1 MNETIPAPEQ
11 EISLR
16 DVYLILKR
24 NALIILVT
32 PIIFA
37 FLAALYAF
45 FIADPVYK
53 SEANLTIQTTPVQ
66 SKIEDKIE
74 TSAITVF
81 TSDQI
86 ETVATSRPILDKLI
100 EQIRTSNNAPTNWRV
115 ENFDA
120 SSLEK
125 KLKIKFPKPNARG
138 TTDASLVTLEVSAPN
153 AKLAAE
159 VANGWARET
168 NTALNL
174 LPQERVKDSINTL
187 QGEINRAARGLND
200 VEKKYEEYA
209 NRSNLALEQAELG
222 SATGERAGLEPLIAQ
237 TKQNVLQTEAELGR
251 RTSDLKLAAQT
262 LGVIPEN
269 SVILGVTTNG
279 QTLLQVRTTLDTQ
292 LKVARNRMLSA
303 NEALRLFNTTNDAAL
318 LRGRIGQ
325 NEGRLLEINA
335 KLQSFDSTRKTLTAQ
350 LQQARQEIKTQPKLL
365 ILERELLSDPAI
377 NAAIQSR
384 DPKVNDL
391 IGLKLQNQEV
401 NPIYQE
407 LLQGIVGLEASIRT
421 LTADLEGIKPES
433 IKRTT
438 QLNLDRTRL
447 AQLNKQAEPLA
458 LEVRNAQVFYET
470 TNAQINRLEGV
481 DPNVLSQIR
490 VENTNPEYQRLR
502 TLVNDLSSNLLR
514 FKVTLTGYETRAKE
528 LNSRIEQLK
537 SRVATST
544 LESARIGQQLELT
557 REQFKTLSQ
566 KMVDL
571 SIEQASSKSLAQ
583 VLVPAFAPSR
593 PASSRATV
601 VLLAIVAGLLI
612 GLIIP
617 FILEALRDPNAVARV
632 TQRRSAVPALAA
644 ED

>member
-1 MNETIPAPEQ
+1 MNETTPAPEQ

-24 NALIILVT
+24 NATIILIT

-37 FLAALYAF
+37 VLAALYAF

-100 EQIRTSNNAPTNWRV
+100 EQIRTSNNAPTSWRI
-115 ENFDA
+115 ERFDA
-120 SSLEK
+120 GSLEK
-125 KLKIKFPKPNARG
+125 NLKIKFPKPNARG
-138 TTDASLVTLEVSAPN
+138 TTDASLVTLEVSAPD

-159 VANGWARET
+159 VANAWARET
-168 NTALNL
+168 NTALNF

-187 QGEINRAARGLND
+187 QGEIDRAARGLSD

-237 TKQNVLQTEAELGR
+237 TKQSVLQTEAELGQ

-279 QTLLQVRTTLDTQ
+279 QTLSQVRQTLVDQ
-292 LKVARNRMLSA
+292 VGVAKNRMLTA
-303 NEALRLFNTTNDAAL
+303 NEALRQFNATNDAAL
-318 LRGRIGQ
+318 LRGRISQ
-325 NEGRLLEINA
+325 NEARLVEINT
-335 KLQSFDSTRKTLTAQ
+335 KLQSFDSTLKTLNAQ
-350 LQQARQEIKTQPKLL
+350 LQQSRQEIKTQPRLL
-365 ILERELLSDPAI
+365 TLERELLSDPAI

-384 DPKVNDL
+384 DPKLNDL

-401 NPIYQE
+401 NPIYQS
-407 LLQGIVGLEASIRT
+407 LLQGIIGLEASIRT
-421 LTADLEGIKPES
+421 LTADREGIKPES
-433 IKRTT
+433 VK
-438 QLNLDRTRL
+438 RL
-447 AQLNKQAEPLA
+447 AQLNEDRKRLALLNKQAEPLT
-458 LEVRNAQVFYET
+458 LEVRNAQTFYEA
-470 TNAQINRLEGV
+470 TNAQVSRLEGV
-481 DPNVLSQIR
+481 DPNLLSQIR

-528 LNSRIEQLK
+528 LNLRIEQLK
-537 SRVATST
+537 SRVATAT

-571 SIEQASSKSLAQ
+571 KIEQASSKSLAQ